1 MKKLIA
7 TIVVAVSFAGIC
19 HAQTSPLYKAAYS
32 SNFKM
37 ADQSYAD
44 KILTVLKDFENNT
57 LDNHI
62 GWFAD
67 TVTMMLASG
76 TMTKGKMENLNGAK
90 QFRGSLSNY
99 KLSLDAWVSLKS
111 VDRDQNVVCVW
122 ETEEYTTADGK
133 QVKESLQEVW
143 GFNKD
148 GKIDLM
154 LQYAQAGG
162 NM

>member
-1 MKKLIA
+1 MKKLI
-7 TIVVAVSFAGIC
+7 ISLVVAVSLVGIC
-19 HAQTSPLYKAAYS
+19 HAQQVPIYKASYS

-37 ADQSYAD
+37 ADQAYAD
-44 KILTVLKDFENNT
+44 KIMTVVKDFENNT

-62 GWFAD
+62 AWFAD
-67 TVTMMLASG
+67 TVTMVLASG
-76 TMTKGKMENLNGAK
+76 NILKGKTENLNGAK
-90 QFRGSLSNY
+90 QFRGSISNY
-99 KLSLDAWVSLKS
+99 KLSLDAIVSLKS

-122 ETEEYTTADGK
+122 TTEEYTTADGK
-133 QVKESLQEVW
+133 KVKESLQEVW

-162 NM
+162 AM

>member
-1 MKKLIA
+1 MKKLII
-7 TIVVAVSFAGIC
+7 TVLVAVSCVGLC
-19 HAQTSPLYKAAYS
+19 HAQQNPMYKAAYS

-76 TMTKGKMENLNGAK
+76 KMTKGKMENLNGAK

-122 ETEEYTTADGK
+122 ETEEYTGSDGK
-133 QVKESLQEVW
+133 KVKESLQEVW

-154 LQYAQAGG
+154 LQYVQAGG

>member
-1 MKKLIA
+1 MKKLIFTA
-7 TIVVAVSFAGIC
+7 LVAVSIVGMC
-19 HAQTSPLYKAAYS
+19 HAQQNPIYKAGYS
-32 SNFKM
+32 ANFKI

-67 TVTMMLASG
+67 TVTMTLASG
-76 TMTKGKMENLNGAK
+76 NTLKGKTENLNGAK
-90 QFRGSLSNY
+90 QFRGSISNY
-99 KLSLDAWVSLKS
+99 KLSLDAIVSLKS

-122 ETEEYTTADGK
+122 ETEEYTGSDGK
-133 QVKESLQEVW
+133 KVKESLQEVW

-148 GKIDLM
+148 GKISLM
-154 LQYAQAGG
+154 LQYVQAGG

>member
-1 MKKLIA
+1 MKKLIFTVLA
-7 TIVVAVSFAGIC
+7 AVSIAGVC
-19 HAQTSPLYKAAYS
+19 HAQQNPIYKAGYS

-67 TVTMMLASG
+67 TVTMMLANG
-76 TMTKGKMENLNGAK
+76 NMTKGKMENLNGAR

-99 KLSLDAWVSLKS
+99 KLSLDAIVSLKS

-122 ETEEYTTADGK
+122 ETEEYTGSDGK
-133 QVKESLQEVW
+133 KVKQSLQEVW

-148 GKIDLM
+148 GKISLM
-154 LQYAQAGG
+154 LQYVQAGG
-162 NM
+162 HM

>member
-1 MKKLIA
+1 MKKMIITVL
-7 TIVVAVSFAGIC
+7 VAASYVGLC
-19 HAQTSPLYKAAYS
+19 HAQQNPMYKAAYS

-76 TMTKGKMENLNGAK
+76 KMTKGKTENLNGAK

-122 ETEEYTTADGK
+122 ETEEYTGSDGK
-133 QVKESLQEVW
+133 KVKESLQEVW

-154 LQYAQAGG
+154 LQYVQAGG

>member
-1 MKKLIA
+1 MKKLII
-7 TIVVAVSFAGIC
+7 TVLVVVSYVGLC
-19 HAQTSPLYKAAYS
+19 HAQQNPMYKAAYS

-76 TMTKGKMENLNGAK
+76 KMIKGKTENLNSAK

-122 ETEEYTTADGK
+122 ETEEYTGSDGK
-133 QVKESLQEVW
+133 KVKESLQEVW

>member
-1 MKKLIA
+1 MKKLII
-7 TIVVAVSFAGIC
+7 TLLVAVSLAGIC
-19 HAQTSPLYKAAYS
+19 HAQQAPLYKAAYS

-44 KILTVLKDFENNT
+44 KIMTVLKDFENNT

-76 TMTKGKMENLNGAK
+76 NIMKGKTENLNGAK
-90 QFRGSLSNY
+90 QFRGSISNY
-99 KLSLDAWVSLKS
+99 KVSLDAIVSLKC

-122 ETEEYTTADGK
+122 TTEEYTTTDGK
-133 QVKESLQEVW
+133 KVKESLQEVW
-143 GFNKD
+143 GFDKD

-154 LQYAQAGG
+154 LQYAQVGG
-162 NM
+162 AM